1 MANHRYGLI
10 MAGGRGTRFWPRSRK
25 SNAKQVLRFF
35 GERSLIQQTVDRLTP
50 LIPPENIWVITNEL
64 LQPEIRS
71 QLPDVPKRQIIAE
84 PAQRNTAPCI
94 GLAAHIL
101 QEMDPEAVLGV
112 FPADHLIL
120 KEGRFRNFVKA
131 AYRAAE
137 ENQVVVLGIQPRWAE
152 TGYGYIEFPK
162 KVRPGALDAVPVA
175 SFREKPDVKTAKKF
189 VERGNFF
196 WNAGMFF
203 WPAAT
208 VLDLMRRHQPK
219 TSTLLAG
226 LPAFRSKAF
235 GSKLAEAYPLCENI
249 SVDYAVIERAE
260 QVTGIAL
267 DDIGW
272 NDVGSWEAV
281 YDLAEKDANSN
292 ASRGDLVAENSRGNY
307 VDAAKD
313 GGAGGGEQPGDCRHA
328 RRAAGRKPEPCS
340 GRQQDRQGA
349 RYAGAGRT
357 TVARSPTLGALLR
370 TCPSS
375 PRIPSYRSICRP
387 AVCLS
392 FSEWRS
398 CWLRRSCRGRPS
410 PEIRL

>member
-35 GERSLIQQTVDRLTP
+35 GERSLIQQTIDRLTP

-71 QLPDVPKRQIIAE
+71 QLPEVPKRQIIAE

-94 GLAAHIL
+94 GLAAQIL

-162 KVRPGALDAVPVA
+162 KVRPGALEAVPVA
-175 SFREKPDVKTAKKF
+175 SFREKPDIKTAKKF

-203 WPAAT
+203 WSAAM

-226 LPAFRSKAF
+226 LPPFRSKAF
-235 GSKLAEAYPLCENI
+235 WSKLADAYPLCENI
-249 SVDYAVIERAE
+249 SIDYAVIERAD

-272 NDVGSWEAV
+272 NDVGSWQAV
-281 YDLAEKDANSN
+281 YDLAEKDANLN
-292 ASRGDLVAENSRGNY
+292 ASRGDLVAENSHRNY
-307 VDAAKD
+307 VDAGK
-313 GGAGGGEQPGDCRHA
+313 
-328 RRAAGRKPEPCS
+328 
-340 GRQQDRQGA
+340 
-349 RYAGAGRT
+349 
-357 TVARSPTLGALLR
+357 TVALVGVDNLVIVDTPDALLVA
-370 TCPSS
+370 S
-375 PRIPSYRSICRP
+375 RSHAQDVSKIVKVLD
-387 AVCLS
+387 AQ
-392 FSEWRS
+392 
-398 CWLRRSCRGRPS
+398 GR
-410 PEIRL
+410 EELL